1 MGLWDKLSSFLAPS
15 AGPPPRQEPRPG
27 ELARPAPPGIVIW
40 DLENCGVPASFSK
53 QLPAI
58 ARALRSTSGASR
70 VVTAV
75 AVPVSPSVT
84 EQLQALVHCD
94 VEVLT
99 VMRPQK
105 SATSE
110 KKHSN
115 ADYLLK
121 RALQRFLSSPC
132 SGGRVTLITSDADFK
147 SDIHHAQDFGLQVHL
162 LCNMDICSSAM
173 KDAAN
178 TCGDWRGFL
187 QLHCGAPVAGA
198 AASLSNGHLLA
209 ASPSSCAGSGAVPPR
224 PPSVSRKAQPSP
236 SKLNTAAQTGRPK
249 SAAKSGFWE
258 WQDLLQPT
266 ESNAV
271 PAAPETSY
279 VGAASEQKERARPSK
294 LVKQPAGRSK
304 QKEPSGSKSND
315 CLHQDTAPQPFTSGG
330 QSALGTAPGNALQQ
344 APLEQLCQPDH
355 TDFTTVATALASA
368 GNDPELAAL
377 LLEALHAHPAAK
389 SFAGSSLQVDPG
401 CDVLQGQDAT
411 MDTASLPRT
420 ASAHSESQSRSG
432 IPAAQLTEEQT
443 ATVSEGTRA
452 RSRNRRCKTPMC
464 TYFLKNQC
472 SKGAACLFSHAS
484 DDRQPL
490 PMAGSQSLPG
500 EGHRRIALEYAQ
512 LVGQGVI
519 SAHAQ
524 GLAQQCGPHSLEAM
538 QHLSGGGIRVV
549 LKFASQASAAA
560 ALRQTIAPI
569 GGCSPQLLPWS
580 RRGRAHSADTRQ
592 SMDPV
597 VHGQPA
603 VLGRASSGSVTSLS
617 NPPKPSC
624 SPPEQAVGSSHGQS
638 EDASARTASACEC
651 ADSAGGSNSTAFE
664 CVASGASIADSKSPS
679 ALPVFETMPASSADL
694 GSRKPCAASGVR
706 DPANIGSHALP
717 ASTGSTRTSEA
728 TLKRYMVAIS
738 RYPSGLPASQIE
750 MHAAASAISFGS
762 ICKVTV
768 HCAAKSPHA
777 PVARIQFHAAA
788 CANSMK
794 ACTLQPMAGTTPGFS
809 VWHPSSKPP
818 QVLEDDPGHT
828 FILLQ
833 GFDGKAQP
841 AVATAHTATLF
852 KCTLDMHFAV
862 PVPGRNDDTAVLI
875 GLTQKAAAAFESW
888 LGLQSAECT
897 PLESHQKFCTAG
909 STNLP
914 SVPNSQ
920 SNPTPDGQPVLPA
933 DTTPTPF
940 ASRPLAPETL
950 TNAVLPKTLPSSSAS
965 AALAAAT
972 SECKFANEH
981 HIISA
986 TPQNPCSTLVPI
998 APALHAQAHAAA
1010 SFHASPAEM
1019 SSASSSG
1026 NAADLEIGSSALSP
1040 RKALGSS
1047 QPRVD
1052 GISPADAGNSMV
1064 TVSGYPA
1071 GLPACQVQMHAAASA
1086 ALHGPICKVS
1096 VHLGN
1101 SPTVGTVANLHFFD
1115 EGSAKQM
1122 QAEGL
1127 HRVMGATLEL
1137 KASSNL
1143 PGRPRV
1149 AMPEAAGF
1157 KFALVYGYAA
1167 DLQPAARRAHT
1178 ASAFSDIAGVNFI
1191 VATKCFLEKGAVLV
1205 GLTDQ
1210 AAFAFASRHIYGLKG
1225 PAASQQLKWQLI
1237 SLESLRTW
1245 LGLKSIVDEDPPIA
1259 HPSIGTG
1266 SNDDL
1271 SKASSQQEDNLPR
1284 PEGIQTLED
1293 SVPSVQVKGQK
1304 IWKLSH
1310 FPIRYP
1316 LGHVQLYAA
1325 AAAAAVGA
1333 PLQIWVGYAKMAP
1346 HRPVA
1351 GIEVASWPKLQFH
1364 GTAVTVMSHR
1374 VTTLPWNGP
1383 ASRVPAPAAA
1393 EGYSVVILQGF
1404 SLSQG
1409 LTDVQAIAEQ
1419 CCQDIDGVHF
1429 IMATYRRDTS
1439 HNLSPMAILS
1449 LSMDASWALMA
1460 RYPARALSCPRTGTA
1475 LECMDISLPE
1485 AGRLLAAPCS
1495 WSAAP

>member
-638 EDASARTASACEC
+638 EDASARTASA
-651 ADSAGGSNSTAFE
+651 
-664 CVASGASIADSKSPS
+664 
-679 ALPVFETMPASSADL
+679 L
-694 GSRKPCAASGVR
+694 
-706 DPANIGSHALP
+706 
-717 ASTGSTRTSEA
+717 
-728 TLKRYMVAIS
+728 
-738 RYPSGLPASQIE
+738 Q
-750 MHAAASAISFGS
+750 
-762 ICKVTV
+762 VTV